1 MARADENG
9 SLQIATMDL
18 SIGGKLVPICQ
29 PLARNSKTSV
39 AGRVYDVCDACMS
52 TWLVAEDSNAR
63 RIRDEYLL

>member
-1 MARADENG
+1 MASADANG

-29 PLARNSKTSV
+29 PI
-39 AGRVYDVCDACMS
+39 GP
-52 TWLVAEDSNAR
+52 DSNAR